1 MENLVSLLVFFAT
14 GFAVAL
20 GTAWLFVKVALH
32 FRKKLIPPVGSVL
45 RIRASSGS
53 YRSTLM
59 KLGGSVWTI
68 SAPLQRDAYVP
79 LRVGEEVVIEAASE
93 RGALLFRSTIVAR
106 HTHPH
111 SLTIRR
117 PDKIHQIERREHK
130 RWPHL
135 AGEAVKLEGQ
145 NGRIIDLSEG
155 GARIQSAYR
164 TYKGDR
170 VRLDLPWGEAIYG
183 WVLSAEGNETRL
195 RFEDLMELRPSKR
208 ETAPAV

>member
-1 MENLVSLLVFFAT
+1 MENLASLIIFFAT
-14 GFAVAL
+14 GFVVAL
-20 GTAWLFVKVALH
+20 TTAWLFVKMTLH

-45 RIRASSGS
+45 RLRASSGV
-53 YRSTLM
+53 YRSNLM

-68 SAPLQRDAYVP
+68 SAPLQRDTYVP
-79 LRVGEEVVIEAASE
+79 LRVGEEIVVEAASKH
-93 RGALLFRSTIVAR
+93 GALVFRSQIVAR

-111 SLTIRR
+111 SFSIQC

-135 AGEAVKLEGQ
+135 SGEPVKLEGQ

-155 GARIQSAYR
+155 GARIQSPCR
-164 TYKGDR
+164 THKGDR
-170 VRLDLPWGEAIYG
+170 VRLDMPWGQEIYA
-183 WVLSAEGNETRL
+183 WVLSSEGNEARL
-195 RFEDLMELRPSKR
+195 RFEDLMELRPNKR